1 MDDNQVI
8 RKRKE
13 IHGHQGREDRSVRGI
28 GLYHCSRHS
37 ERGQLLLSFCWYQNG
52 DAFSELVRKGVVVLQ
67 GIQERRQEAVL
78 RRN

>member
-13 IHGHQGREDRSVRGI
+13 IHGHQGWQDRSVRGI
-28 GLYHCSRHS
+28 GLYHCSRQP
-37 ERGQLLLSFCWYQNG
+37 ERGQLLLSLCWYQNG

-67 GIQERRQEAVL
+67 RSEECRQETVL
-78 RRN
+78 WRD

>member
-13 IHGHQGREDRSVRGI
+13 IHGHQGWQDRSVRGI
-28 GLYHCSRHS
+28 GLYDCSRHS
-37 ERGQLLLSFCWYQNG
+37 EGGQLLLSLCRYQNG

-78 RRN
+78 RRD

>member
-13 IHGHQGREDRSVRGI
+13 IHGHQGREDRAIRGI
-28 GLYHCSRHS
+28 RLYHLPRHS
-37 ERGQLLLSFCWYQNG
+37 KGGQLLLSLCRYQNG
-52 DAFSELVRKGVVVLQ
+52 NAFSKLVRKGVVVLQ

-78 RRN
+78 RRD

>member
-13 IHGHQGREDRSVRGI
+13 IHGHQGWQDRAIRGI
-28 GLYHCSRHS
+28 GLYHCSRQP
-37 ERGQLLLSFCWYQNG
+37 EGGQLLLSLCWYQNG